1 MAQDDDEEATDDP
14 NLYKREVVCCFYLCT
29 KVKILT
35 KGYVRVIYRASL
47 MLCNGRAMA
56 NLWTSKWKF

>member
-29 KVKILT
+29 TVKLLT
-35 KGYVRVIYRASL
+35 QGYVQVINGASM

-56 NLWTSKWKF
+56 NLWKS